1 LLKKKRLSPS
11 RKRIKYRSKFE
22 GRVAD
27 ELEKRGKTIEY
38 EPEKLSYS
46 LHLQYK
52 PDWKVDGSFYVEA
65 KGKFD
70 YVERR
75 KMLAVLAENPD
86 KDIRMVFMRNQK
98 LGKGSKMTYGE
109 FCDKHGIQWTVF
121 PNLPI

>member
-1 LLKKKRLSPS
+1 MLKKKPRSP
-11 RKRIKYRSKFE
+11 RPKRIKYRSKFE

-27 ELEKRGKTIEY
+27 ALEKKGKEIVY
-38 EPEKLSYS
+38 EPEKLAYQ
-46 LHLQYK
+46 LNLEYK
-52 PDWKVDGSFYVEA
+52 PDWKVDGEFYIEA

-75 KMLAVLAENPD
+75 KMLAVRAANPD
-86 KDIRMVFMRNQK
+86 KDIRMVFMRNQR

-121 PNLPI
+121 PELPI